1 MKLVISAVALMMLA
15 AVACGASAAVERH
28 ITGDAAPT
36 ANVQGQAVED
46 GVQVAALTLRV
57 AQLEARLEFLQWTE
71 YEVISVVKRELEASL
86 SACGSQHSHSD
97 GYRSTVQ
104 GCVSQS
110 QYASDPVLR
119 AIVIDTDT
127 GGPGYFNTLLNIIG
141 RGILEEGDWSAVREP
156 DSFRWSVTGTREW
169 ADGRRYVNFYVYER
183 TGLVDGIAR
192 TAEQIM
198 EDFLKELAERN
209 AVR

>member
-1 MKLVISAVALMMLA
+1 MKLVISAVALMML
-15 AVACGASAAVERH
+15 VACGASAAVERH

-57 AQLEARLEFLQWTE
+57 AQLEAQLDFLQWTE

-97 GYRSTVQ
+97 GYPSTAR
-104 GCVSQS
+104 GCVSRS

-127 GGPGYFNTLLNIIG
+127 GGPSRFNTLLNIIG

-169 ADGRRYVNFYVYER
+169 ADGRRYVNFYVYEL
-183 TGLVDGIAR
+183 TGLIEGTGP

-198 EDFLKELAERN
+198 EDALRELERRN